1 MTPPE
6 PHTLI
11 DERGSRCPLPII
23 ALSKALGGLPPA
35 SIVEII
41 ADDPAADVDIPA
53 WCRLKG
59 AQLMDSF
66 AASDGHGGVHYVVQ
80 LPG

>member
-1 MTPPE
+1 MTHPA
-6 PHTLI
+6 PHTLL

-23 ALSKALGGLPPA
+23 ALSNALGGLPPA

-59 AQLMDSF
+59 AHLVETF
-66 AASDGHGGVHYVVQ
+66 AALDDHGGVHYVVQ
-80 LPG
+80 LPD

>member
-1 MTPPE
+1 VTQPE
-6 PHTLI
+6 PRTLL

-23 ALSKALGGLPPA
+23 ALSKALAGLAPA

-41 ADDPAADVDIPA
+41 ADDPAAEADIPA

-59 AQLMDSF
+59 AHVVESF
-66 AASDGHGGVHYVVQ
+66 AAPDGLGGVHYVVQ

>member
-1 MTPPE
+1 MTTPE
-6 PHTLI
+6 SHVLL

-23 ALSKALGGLPPA
+23 ALSKALVGLAPA

-41 ADDPAADVDIPA
+41 ADDPAADADIPA

-59 AQLMDSF
+59 AQVVESF
-66 AASDGHGGVHYVVQ
+66 AATDGQGGVHYVVQ

>member
-1 MTPPE
+1 VTQPE
-6 PHTLI
+6 PHALL

-23 ALSKALGGLPPA
+23 ALSKALAGLPAA

-41 ADDPAADVDIPA
+41 ADDPAAEVDIPA

-59 AQLMDSF
+59 AHLADSF
-66 AASDGHGGVHYVVQ
+66 AALDGQGGVHYIVQ
-80 LPG
+80 LPD